1 MDANA
6 LWIVV
11 GFPLMAAVAFVVGWV
26 LARKTEQAKLGR
38 AQDVAERMIEE
49 ARRQANA
56 LKQSMQLEMRNLQLE
71 QQEKLQREADARHA
85 DLVRLEAR
93 VQEREEKLDRKA
105 DELTARD
112 NELAHLRASLDAR
125 QKGLTRREE
134 ELANVIAQQN
144 ERLERIAS
152 MNQDE
157 ARELLLANM
166 EQKARAEGA
175 RRAKEIRERAV
186 QDAERE
192 AREVISMA
200 IQRFAAEH
208 TTETTVSVV
217 QLPNE
222 EMKGRII
229 GREGRNIR
237 AFEMV
242 TGVDVIV
249 DDTPE
254 AVILSGF
261 DPIRREVARIAMQ
274 KLVDD
279 GRIHPGRI
287 EELVQKAREQVDQEA
302 QRAGEEV
309 AYELGIHD
317 MHAQLVKTLG
327 RLRYRTSY
335 GQNVLQHSK
344 EVGIL
349 SGLMAEQLGLDAA
362 NARRAGLLHDIGKAL
377 DRENEGTHVD
387 LGLELVKR
395 YGEGAEVQSA
405 IQYHHEEA
413 VASSMISVLVNAA
426 DTISSARPG
435 ARRETIEGYVK
446 RLERLESIAQ
456 AFNGVDKTFA
466 IQAGREVRVLVKQD
480 KVSDADAEQLAVDI
494 AEKIQADME
503 YPGQIKVVVIRES
516 RAISYAK

>member
-1 MDANA
+1 MDAGA
-6 LWIVV
+6 LWIVAGIPV
-11 GFPLMAAVAFVVGWV
+11 IALAAFAVGWV
-26 LARKTEQAKLGR
+26 LARRAEQAKLGR
-38 AQDVAERMIEE
+38 AQDAADRLIEE
-49 ARRQANA
+49 ARREANA
-56 LKQSMQLEMRNLQLE
+56 LKRSMQLEARNLQLE
-71 QQEKLQREADARHA
+71 QQEKIQREADARQA
-85 DLVRLEAR
+85 ELLRLEAR
-93 VQEREEKLDRKA
+93 LQEREEKLDRKA

-112 NELAHLRASLDAR
+112 SELASLRANLDAR
-125 QKGLTRREE
+125 QKALTRKEE
-134 ELANVIAQQN
+134 DLGNVIAQQN

-152 MNQDE
+152 MSQEE
-157 ARELLLANM
+157 ARQLLIANM
-166 EQKARAEGA
+166 EQKARTDGA
-175 RRAKEIRERAV
+175 RRAKEIREQAV

-192 AREVISMA
+192 AREIIGMA

-217 QLPNE
+217 QLPSE

-237 AFEMV
+237 AFEMA

-254 AVILSGF
+254 AVILSAF
-261 DPIRREVARIAMQ
+261 DPVRREVARNAMQ

-287 EELVQKAREQVDQEA
+287 EELVEKAREQVEQES

-309 AYELGIHD
+309 LYELGIHD
-317 MHAQLVKTLG
+317 VHPVLVRTLG
-327 RLRYRTSY
+327 KLKYRTSY
-335 GQNVLQHSK
+335 GQNVFQHSK

-349 SGLMAEQLGLDAA
+349 AGLMAGQLGLDAVKS
-362 NARRAGLLHDIGKAL
+362 RRAGLLHDIGKAL

-387 LGLELVKR
+387 LGLELVKKH
-395 YGEGAEVQSA
+395 GEGLEVQAA
-405 IQYHHEEA
+405 IQSHHDDT
-413 VASSMISVLVNAA
+413 VAPSMISVLVTAA

-446 RLERLESIAQ
+446 RLERLESVVQ
-456 AFNGVDKTFA
+456 AFEGVEKTFA
-466 IQAGREVRVLVKQD
+466 IQAGREVRVLVKND
-480 KVSDADAEQLAVDI
+480 KVNDAEAQQLAGEI

-516 RAISYAK
+516 RSVAYAK